1 MSEDRATFLMRG
13 DAKHKG
19 KAGAMNPSGKVAI
32 EATYDTIGQFSGGI
46 AAAQRE
52 GKWGFIDREGHVVI
66 PFQFDGAKEFRE
78 GRAVVAQGEGQF
90 PFKDSAGKWINR
102 TQQRI
107 ALIDSSGSLV
117 SPFVFEA
124 GRPLKEGFAI
134 VWASG
139 QGWGAIDADGN
150 VAISPQ
156 FAGLGGSWPSRRGI
170 NEDDDG
176 FSEGLLAVSNGSV
189 FGYIDGQG
197 RFAIQPQFV
206 QAYPFHE
213 GVAVVHV
220 RASVAFGVEKAEGS
234 SAGLIDRSGKF
245 VAPPI
250 YDWVRPRPGGVAQV
264 RFGDRLGYIA
274 SNGSPLTFTPS
285 EIDQYLSRKREQ
297 LKPPPPP
304 LPGRAIF
311 AKAGEVEYY
320 LRLPEGICTV
330 DAAHPKD
337 RRLIDEVRKAESSLY
352 GGQGGTRTPDDVPAG
367 TLGFSR
373 SARTREVSING

>member
-1 MSEDRATFLMRG
+1 MVWPMSEDRATFLMRG
-13 DAKHKG
+13 DAKRKG
-19 KAGAMNPSGKVAI
+19 KAGAMDPSGKIAI
-32 EATYDTIGQFSGGI
+32 EATYDTIGKFSGGV
-46 AAAQRE
+46 AAAQLE

-78 GRAVVAQGEGQF
+78 GRAVVAQRETQS

-107 ALIDSSGSLV
+107 ALVDSSGSLV

-170 NEDDDG
+170 NEDDNG
-176 FSEGLLAVSNGSV
+176 FSEGLLAVSNGSA

-197 RFAIQPQFV
+197 RFVIQPQFV
-206 QAYPFHE
+206 QAYPFHD

-220 RASVAFGVEKAEGS
+220 RASAAFGVEKAEGTY
-234 SAGLIDRSGKF
+234 AGLIDRSGKF

-250 YDWVRPRPGGVAQV
+250 YDWVRPHPGGVAQV

-274 SNGSPLTFTPS
+274 SDG
-285 EIDQYLSRKREQ
+285 ILSRSRPAKSISMLRES
-297 LKPPPPP
+297 
-304 LPGRAIF
+304 G
-311 AKAGEVEYY
+311 
-320 LRLPEGICTV
+320 
-330 DAAHPKD
+330 
-337 RRLIDEVRKAESSLY
+337 SS
-352 GGQGGTRTPDDVPAG
+352 
-367 TLGFSR
+367 
-373 SARTREVSING
+373 